1 MNNRPVQFPIDG
13 TLDLHTFNPRDVKHL
28 VPDYIKECRKRK
40 ILHLRII
47 HGKGTGVLRRKV
59 HSILKKNPY
68 VMDYHLA
75 GIDGGSWGA
84 TIVDL
89 KPT

>member
-1 MNNRPVQFPIDG
+1 MSGPVQFPIDG

-28 VPDYIKECRKRK
+28 VPDYIKECRKHK
-40 ILHLRII
+40 IIHLRII
-47 HGKGTGVLRRKV
+47 HGKGKGILRRKV
-59 HSILKKNPY
+59 HKILDKNPY
-68 VMDYHLA
+68 VVDYHLA

-89 KPT
+89 KPRE